1 MNYDLKFTIELQP
14 WFDLLKMFLSFTLC
28 VVACYVTDR
37 LSKSYSTRSM
47 VPNTILTLSA
57 AYLSNSHNLGTLA
70 ALGVIVGAMI
80 FWIILFHWMGQIP
93 FLVPLRNYLLVPLW
107 DFRVAECVEEK
118 SE

>member
-1 MNYDLKFTIELQP
+1 MLF
-14 WFDLLKMFLSFTLC
+14 SFSLC
-28 VVACYVTDR
+28 IVVCYVADR

-47 VPNTILTLSA
+47 VLNTILTLSA
-57 AYLSNSHNLGTLA
+57 AYLSTSHHLGTMA
-70 ALGVIVGAMI
+70 AIGAIIGATI